1 MKHWLRLA
9 LCAGALAAL
18 LTCGASAAEM
28 DYTTN
33 VNGTVTYDSV
43 SGKYTAS
50 YNQTIDGQQYALLV
64 VKGTY
69 ENGAAD
75 YSISEDTIMYIDQM
89 AAGSTGVS
97 FNFIPR
103 STPDCVVLLGGVFEG
118 NVESPVVL
126 GTLVGKGVT
135 VSGTIQ
141 LNESKT
147 GAVVTLYS
155 AQGEQIATTNTDTEG
170 NYSFNSVPVGENYRI
185 VVTKSGYCSYTI
197 TGISVQE
204 ECDLGVA
211 DVKALAGDVNG
222 NNEVNGYDLTTL
234 LADFN
239 HVGDQIIEPRAD
251 LNETGE
257 VNGYDLALLL
267 SNFNASSV
275 EMPWTE

>member
-50 YNQTIDGQQYALLV
+50 CSDVQEGNQYALLV
-64 VKGTY
+64 VKYDGEDTS
-69 ENGAAD
+69 N

-89 AAGSTGVS
+89 AADSSGVS
-97 FNFIPR
+97 FDFIPR
-103 STPDCVVLLGGVFEG
+103 STPDCVVLLGGEFSDDQ
-118 NVESPVVL
+118 SPKVL
-126 GTLVGKGVT
+126 GTLIGQGVT

-155 AQGEQIATTNTDTEG
+155 AQGDQIATTNTDTEG
-170 NYSFNSVPVGENYRI
+170 NYSFNSVPVGENYKI

-211 DVKALAGDVNG
+211 DVKTLAGDVNG

>member
-103 STPDCVVLLGGVFEG
+103 STPDCVVLLGGEFSDG
-118 NVESPVVL
+118 QSPKVL
-126 GTLVGKGVT
+126 GTLIGKGVT
-135 VSGTIQ
+135 VSGTVNYQ
-141 LNESKT
+141 GNSSQATVALKDRET
-147 GAVVTLYS
+147 DQVLY
-155 AQGEQIATTNTDTEG
+155 TTQTDTSG
-170 NYSFNSVPVGENYRI
+170 AYAFDSVALGEYNLFI
-185 VVTKSGYCSYTI
+185 TKKSYLTYTRPIEI
-197 TGISVQE
+197 TEEVSLDEVDISR
-204 ECDLGVA
+204 
-211 DVKALAGDVNG
+211 LAGDINASGKV
-222 NNEVNGYDLTTL
+222 NNEDLTTL
-234 LADFN
+234 LRNFNGENESADIN
-239 HVGDQIIEPRAD
+239 GTGKVNSED
-251 LNETGE
+251 LS
-257 VNGYDLALLL
+257 ALL
-267 SNFNASSV
+267 SSFNA
-275 EMPWTE
+275 ENYEE